1 MKLELK
7 SKGFLLHRG

>member
-7 SKGFLLHRG
+7 SKGFLLYRG